1 MSTTQSAATVGGPS
15 KAARR
20 WQMVGTYTALTI
32 VTLITLAPFILAL
45 LTAFTSKAQFS
56 AQGLSVPMPPTLDNF
71 IALGDRRVDFAE
83 AAWVTLA
90 AVLVITVGQLLFSV
104 MAAFAFARMRFPGRD
119 LLFWLF
125 LATLMVPQVVTV
137 LPLYFMMSEV
147 NQVGTFTGL
156 VLPFILGSPY
166 AVFLLREQF
175 RQIPQE
181 LLDAMRMDGAGTL
194 RILFGLVVPLS
205 RPTLV
210 TLMLITVVTHWN
222 NFMWPLIIGR
232 NRLFVITTATQ
243 SLQEQ
248 YANNT
253 TLIMAASLLA
263 MLPLIV
269 LFVIFQ
275 KQIVRSIRISSFR

>member
-1 MSTTQSAATVGGPS
+1 MTNQSSLPPIGGPS
-15 KAARR
+15 QTVRR
-20 WQMVGTYTALTI
+20 IGAVGTYAALLI
-32 VTLITLAPFILAL
+32 VTAITLLPFILAL
-45 LTAFTSKAQFS
+45 VAAFTPRQQYNS
-56 AQGLSVPMPPTLDNF
+56 QGLSVPNPPTLENF
-71 IALGDRRVDFAE
+71 VALGDRRVDFGDAFL
-83 AAWVTLA
+83 TT
-90 AVLVITVGQLLFSV
+90 VLVVVVVTVCQLLFSV
-104 MAAFAFARMRFPGRD
+104 LAAFAFARMRFPGRE
-119 LLFWLF
+119 LLFWVF

-137 LPLYFMMSEV
+137 VPLYFMMSEL

-181 LLDAMRMDGAGTL
+181 LIDAMRMDGASTL

-222 NFMWPLIIGR
+222 NFLWPLMIGR
-232 NRLFVITTATQ
+232 NRIFVITTATQ
-243 SLQEQ
+243 TLQEQ

-253 TLIMAASLLA
+253 TLIMAASMLA

-275 KQIVRSIRISSFR
+275 RQIVRSIKISSFR